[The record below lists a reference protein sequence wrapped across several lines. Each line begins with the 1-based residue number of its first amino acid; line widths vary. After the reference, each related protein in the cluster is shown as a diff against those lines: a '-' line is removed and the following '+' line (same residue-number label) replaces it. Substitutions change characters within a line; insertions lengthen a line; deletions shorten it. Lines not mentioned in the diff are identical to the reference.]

1 MAVGGGGRSVG
12 AGAKADVAAF
22 DPIATEALRRARW
35 QGVIGLLCTVAIW
48 GATIPAITVLAPR
61 WDPYFLA
68 MIRYVVAAPV
78 FWVLLKAFDGAGR
91 EAAPVA
97 PLQLLALGLAMA
109 AFALLYTL
117 GIAYSHPVTAVIFGA
132 SMPIVASLVARLVD
146 GTVPS
151 AGLYL
156 GMALVVPGA
165 AFAMLDEGKLDQ
177 SLGVGGGEAMIVIAM
192 VAWSWYSIM
201 AQRWF
206 KGASQVRITAMSS
219 FAASVFLVGA
229 YGLAGLAGATYGAWS
244 DIRALDVGL
253 IAILSYGVIVIA
265 VVLWNHGV
273 ARLGLSLASLYLNL
287 IPAVTL
293 AILSLMEIPPTLGQ
307 VAGAAL
313 VVGGILLAQRW
324 PTLAR
329 RR

>member
-1 MAVGGGGRSVG
+1 MTTECTGKSAS
-12 AGAKADVAAF
+12 ALDPAAS
-22 DPIATEALRRARW
+22 EAFRRERW
-35 QGVIGLLCTVAIW
+35 LGVIGLLCTVAIW

-68 MIRYVVAAPV
+68 MIRYVAAVPV
-78 FWVLLKAFDGAGR
+78 FWLLLKVFGGAGR
-91 EAAPVA
+91 EAVPVA
-97 PLQLLALGLAMA
+97 PIRLLALGLAMA

-132 SMPIVASLVARLVD
+132 SMPIVANLVARLVD

-151 AGLYL
+151 AGLYR
-156 GMALVVPGA
+156 GRALAVPGG
-165 AFAMLDEGKLDQ
+165 AFAMLDQGNLHQ
-177 SLGVGGGEAMIVIAM
+177 ALGVGGGEAMIVIAM
-192 VAWSWYSIM
+192 VTWSWYSIM

-206 KGASQVRITAMSS
+206 KGASQIRITAMSS
-219 FAASVFLVGA
+219 FAASAFLVGA
-229 YGLAGLAGATYGAWS
+229 YGLAGLAGATYGAWD
-244 DIRALDVGL
+244 DIRALDIGL

-273 ARLGLSLASLYLNL
+273 LRLGLSLASLYLNL

-293 AILSLMEIPPTLGQ
+293 AILSLMGIPPTLGQ
-307 VAGAAL
+307 VSGAAL
-313 VVGGILLAQRW
+313 VIGGILLAQRW
-324 PTLAR
+324 PALAR